1 MSNHLK
7 VLVGVPSGQHWFAQF
22 GVALGS
28 MMVKFAMQR
37 VPGYDSQE
45 LRVANVRSS
54 ILSKNR
60 LDLVKLAKKADV
72 DFLLMVDSDHTF
84 PADMLHK
91 LIGHNKPV
99 VAVNCVTKQI
109 PAQPT
114 ARRKKEGDHQGEL
127 VFSDEG
133 NAGLERV
140 WRVGTGVMLIRK
152 DVLEKVPHSAW
163 GMTYKEDAD
172 TFQGEDWGFCEAC
185 EELGIPIYVDHTLS
199 RKVGH
204 IGAFEYTHDVVGE
217 IVRT

>member
-99 VAVNCVTKQI
+99 VAANCVTKQI

-114 ARRKKEGDHQGEL
+114 ARLKKEGDSQGEPL
-127 VFSDEG
+127 FTDDKK
-133 NAGLERV
+133 GLERV
-140 WRVGTGVMLIRK
+140 WRVGTGVMLIRR

-163 GMTYKEDAD
+163 AMIYKEEGD
-172 TFQGEDWGFCEAC
+172 TFQGEDWGFCAEC
-185 EELGIPIYVDHTLS
+185 EKLNIPLYVDHDIS
-199 RKVGH
+199 REVGH
-204 IGAFEYTHDVVGE
+204 IGVFEYTHEVVGE
-217 IVRT
+217 IVRG